1 MNILSL
7 SYFDFI
13 DELDES
19 IFLDWLKLN
28 VGDPQE
34 SQKVLN
40 GVKKKIEK
48 TDAMINQIRAMGLEL
63 TDDYFVDL
71 NFFSD
76 ED

>member
-1 MNILSL
+1 MNILSP
-7 SYFDFI
+7 YTFDFI

-19 IFLDWLKLN
+19 IFIDWLKLN

-48 TDAMINQIRAMGLEL
+48 TEAMINQIRAMGLEL

-76 ED
+76 EE

>member
-1 MNILSL
+1 MNILSP
-7 SYFDFI
+7 YTFDFI

-19 IFLDWLKLN
+19 IFIDWLKLN

-40 GVKKKIEK
+40 AVKKKIEK
-48 TDAMINQIRAMGLEL
+48 TEAMINQIRAMGLEL
-63 TDDYFVDL
+63 TNDYFVDL

-76 ED
+76 EE

>member
-1 MNILSL
+1 MNILST
-7 SYFDFI
+7 STFDFI
-13 DELDES
+13 DELNES

-48 TDAMINQIRAMGLEL
+48 TEAMINQIRAMGLEL

-76 ED
+76 EE

>member
-1 MNILSL
+1 MNILSP
-7 SYFDFI
+7 STFDFI

-48 TDAMINQIRAMGLEL
+48 TEAMINQIRAMGLEL

-76 ED
+76 EE

>member
-1 MNILSL
+1 MNILST
-7 SYFDFI
+7 STFDFI
-13 DELDES
+13 DELNES
-19 IFLDWLKLN
+19 VFLDWLKLN

-48 TDAMINQIRAMGLEL
+48 TEAMINQIRAMGLEL

-76 ED
+76 EE

>member
-1 MNILSL
+1 MNILSP
-7 SYFDFI
+7 STFDFI
-13 DELDES
+13 DELNES
-19 IFLDWLKLN
+19 VFLDWLKLN

-48 TDAMINQIRAMGLEL
+48 TEAMINQIRAMGLEL

-76 ED
+76 EE

>member
-1 MNILSL
+1 MFFFLL
-7 SYFDFI
+7 
-13 DELDES
+13 DELPES

-34 SQKVLN
+34 SLQVLNAVQSKVL
-40 GVKKKIEK
+40 KAE
-48 TDAMINQIRAMGLEL
+48 TMINELRGMGHEL

>member
-1 MNILSL
+1 MNILSP
-7 SYFDFI
+7 STFDFI
-13 DELDES
+13 DELNES

-48 TDAMINQIRAMGLEL
+48 TEAMINQIRAMGLEL

-76 ED
+76 EE

>member
-1 MNILSL
+1 MNILSP
-7 SYFDFI
+7 YTFDFI

-19 IFLDWLKLN
+19 IFIDWLKLN

-48 TDAMINQIRAMGLEL
+48 TEAMINQIRAMGLEL
-63 TDDYFVDL
+63 TDDYCRFKL
-71 NFFSD
+71 LQR
-76 ED
+76 